1 VCKRDLVVA
10 ALLLA
15 LAALFFAPVILGGA
29 TLVPF
34 DNLFRFPP
42 WRAFAAE
49 FGVTTPYNELA
60 SDLLLENYAW
70 KKFIVE
76 SLRAR
81 EIPLWNPYLFAGVP
95 FLAAGQHSALYPF
108 SILFYLLP
116 LPRAFGIFVALQFA
130 LAALTMYAFA
140 RVLGLRR
147 FAATLS
153 ALTYAFSA
161 FFFVSVTFPM
171 VIAAAAWLPAILA
184 CAELVLRAK
193 DSARQIFFALLG
205 AMFIGIQFLAG
216 HIEISMYILIVTAFF
231 AGWRLAAMLWAMG
244 AGHRSS
250 VTRHRSLVSALFALG
265 AMIVIGIALGAV
277 QLVPLYELVQN
288 NFRSGSASYHDVIGW
303 AYPLKQII
311 TFLIPDFFGNPT
323 HHAYVDVF
331 DFSTRAAPNGTI
343 FWGVKNYVEAG
354 AYVGILPLLLALVAL
369 IGSRFKVQGSN
380 NLEFETLKPVT
391 WFFATLAL
399 VSLLFTFG
407 TPLYAILFFGVPG
420 FNQLHTPF
428 RWVFPYTLSVAVLAG
443 IGAHVLEMRDCKL
456 EIGKWNFQSLI
467 STLSILAGGLILA
480 ALVASWFFREQT
492 LAWVD
497 RILRASEMAQGV
509 FDSARM
515 FYSYEF
521 RHLALF
527 AISLIG
533 SGIALGVAGFKV
545 RGSRRE
551 IQVIGRQQDE
561 DKQND
566 CQLPPASSQP
576 TFTSHVSHFTSH
588 APRLWQLGALVVLIA
603 DLFIIGTPF
612 YPRADSRLGEFV
624 PPAVKFLQQDASL
637 YRITSYDAPNE
648 KVFNPNVGM
657 FSGIADIRGYDSIIP
672 KPYAEL
678 MGALAP
684 QGELLYNR
692 IAPFYDPAPLD
703 SPIIRLLNVK
713 YVLTT
718 RPLPNAGYTLVYDDE
733 IKIYRNERVLPRA
746 FLVPRARVIPDRAAL
761 LAQLQEFDPT
771 REVLLDQDPG
781 VFNTATCA
789 YAPVTI
795 EKYSGSEVII
805 KSEQACAGW
814 LLLTDSYF
822 PGWLAFIDE
831 KETALYRADYNFR
844 AVYVPAGA
852 HTIRFKYSPVSFRAG
867 AIGSFLGVM
876 MLLLGFAYLAWRR
889 FYRAEI
895 ETPVIRVAKNSILP
909 MATSL
914 LMKLIDL
921 AFALLSLRVLGPTGT
936 GRYGWAI
943 TVWLLANTLTDFGLG
958 ILVTREV
965 SRERAQANRFLT
977 NTIILRVVLWAASL
991 VPVAALTA
999 IYLALFDLTPDTAGA
1014 LALLMLGMLPSSL
1027 AASLAFLFNAYE
1039 KFEYRIAVDFTT
1051 RLLAVALG
1059 VIALLAGYGYVGL
1072 AVVSLVTNLFTLTA
1086 FYLLVRQTLFV
1097 PRWEPDRALVRWM
1110 FFESFPL
1117 MINNLLSSL
1126 FFRIDIL
1133 ILKPFKGDAVVGY
1146 YQTAYKFI
1154 DALNFIPSNFTL
1166 AIFPVLSRM
1175 AADSK
1180 DAMLR
1185 AYILSLK
1192 ILLWLALPITA
1203 GTIFVA
1209 RELIMIFGGEAYLP
1223 DSAIAL
1229 QVLIW
1234 FLPFSFINSVT
1245 HYVLIALGQ
1254 QRFLTKAFIIGVAF
1268 NVLANLMVI
1277 PPLSYVGAGLTTIFS
1292 EIVLLIPFYYSVRK
1306 NLAAVPFVS
1315 IAWRP
1320 IVASSVMGLA
1330 LWWLI
1335 ARTGVL
1341 LAVPLAGIV
1350 YVIVLLAIG
1359 ALGEDE
1365 RALLRRLVPRR

>member
-1 VCKRDLVVA
+1 MFKRDLLVA

-116 LPRAFGIFVALQFA
+116 LPRAFGIFVALQLA
-130 LAALTMYAFA
+130 LAGLTMYAFA

-147 FAATLS
+147 LAATLS

-216 HIEISMYILIVTAFF
+216 HIEISMYILIVTAFY
-231 AGWRLAAMLWAMG
+231 AARRLAAMWRCAVGGL
-244 AGHRSS
+244 
-250 VTRHRSLVSALFALG
+250 RSLIGVFFALG
-265 AMIVIGIALGAV
+265 AMVVIGIALGAV

-331 DFSTRAAPNGTI
+331 DFTTRAAPNGTI

-354 AYVGILPLLLALVAL
+354 AYVGVLPLLLALIALVSSFKFQVA
-369 IGSRFKVQGSN
+369 GWN
-380 NLEFETLKPVT
+380 NPTLDCKPVT
-391 WFFATLAL
+391 WLFATLAL

-443 IGAHVLEMRDCKL
+443 MGAQVVEMREWRLK
-456 EIGKWNFQSLI
+456 IGKWNLQSLI
-467 STLSILAGGLILA
+467 SVFSILAGGLILA
-480 ALVASWFFREQT
+480 ALAASWFFREQT
-492 LAWVD
+492 LALVD
-497 RILRASEMAQGV
+497 RILRASEMAQLA

-533 SGIALGVAGFKV
+533 SGIALGIAGFKV

-561 DKQND
+561 DRQKD
-566 CQLPPASSQP
+566 CQLPPVSSQP
-576 TFTSHVSHFTSH
+576 TFTSHVSRLTSH
-588 APRLWQLGALVVLIA
+588 APPLWQLVALVVLIA

-624 PPAVKFLQQDASL
+624 PPAVKFLQQDTSL

-657 FSGIADIRGYDSIIP
+657 FFNIADIRGYDSIIP
-672 KPYAEL
+672 RQYAEL

-692 IAPFYDPAPLD
+692 IAPFYDPAPFD

-746 FLVPRARVIPDRAAL
+746 FLVPHARVIPDRAAL
-761 LAQLQEFDPT
+761 LAQMQEFDPT
-771 REVLLDQDPG
+771 REVLLEQDPG
-781 VFNTATCA
+781 LANAATCA
-789 YAPVTI
+789 YAPVAI
-795 EKYSGSEVII
+795 ARYSGNEVIV

-814 LLLTDSYF
+814 LVLTDSYF

-844 AVYVPAGA
+844 AVYVPAGV

-867 AIGSFLGVM
+867 AMGSFLGVM

-895 ETPVIRVAKNSILP
+895 ETPVIRVAKNSVLP

-914 LMKLIDL
+914 LMKLLDL

-943 TVWLLANTLTDFGLG
+943 TVWLLANTITDFGLG

-965 SRERAQANRFLT
+965 SRDRARANQFLT
-977 NTIILRVVLWAASL
+977 NTIILRVLLWAASL
-991 VPVAALTA
+991 APVALLTV
-999 IYLALFDLTPDTAGA
+999 IYLAFFDLTPDTAIA

-1051 RLLAVALG
+1051 RLVAIALG

-1072 AVVSLVTNLFTLTA
+1072 AVVSIITNLFTLTA
-1086 FYLLVRQTLFV
+1086 FYLLVRRTLFV
-1097 PRWEPDRALVRWM
+1097 PRWESDRALVRWM

-1254 QRFLTKAFIIGVAF
+1254 QRFLTRAFLIGVAF
-1268 NVLANLMVI
+1268 NVLANLIVI

-1292 EIVLLIPFYYSVRK
+1292 EIVLLIPFYYGVRK
-1306 NLAAVPFVS
+1306 HLASVPFVS

-1320 IVASSVMGLA
+1320 IVASSVMGVA

-1335 ARTGVL
+1335 ARIGVL
-1341 LAVPLAGIV
+1341 FAVPLAGII

-1359 ALGEDE
+1359 VLGEDE
-1365 RALLRRLVPRR
+1365 RALLRRMVPRR